1 MSATSEPPSR
11 SFARRLALPLVVM
24 ACCRLAAQAPERPQE
39 VEVPGLGIMLRA
51 GWQLLFHDR
60 CRFAVPV
67 SWHADPDEAFARAPD
82 GSNISIQMHKMT
94 SWSAY
99 KADIRR
105 MYANATLYDDSSR
118 RLWFAF
124 PDGSRLQ
131 HYVAVVEATSVC
143 VGWLELHAGASTAP
157 DLVKR
162 IADGIGPAPET
173 WPAED
178 K

>member
-1 MSATSEPPSR
+1 MTGTVPASR
-11 SFARRLALPLVVM
+11 PLARRLALPLAVLT
-24 ACCRLAAQAPERPQE
+24 CCGLAAQAPERPQE
-39 VEVPGLGIMLRA
+39 VEVPGLGITLRA

-82 GSNISIQMHKMT
+82 GSSISIQMQKMT
-94 SWSAY
+94 NWSAY

-105 MYANATLYDDSSR
+105 MYARAKLYDDSSR
-118 RLWFAF
+118 RLWFAI
-124 PDGSRLQ
+124 DEGSRMQ
-131 HYVAVVEATSVC
+131 HYVAVVEAKSVC
-143 VGWLELHAGASTAP
+143 VGWLELPTSASIAP

-162 IADGIGPAPET
+162 IADSIGPAPET